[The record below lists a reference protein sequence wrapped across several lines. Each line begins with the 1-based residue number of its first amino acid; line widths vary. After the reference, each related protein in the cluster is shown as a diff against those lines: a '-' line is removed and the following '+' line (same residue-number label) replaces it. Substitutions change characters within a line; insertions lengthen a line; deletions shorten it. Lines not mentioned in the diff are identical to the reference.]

1 MTSRHWQIFV
11 SVADCGTMSEA
22 ARQLNITQPSISQA
36 IGDIEREYGILLFA
50 RVNKRLRLTETGREF
65 LPYAKR
71 ILALEKEMDEFLR
84 NAADM
89 ARIRIGATVTVGT
102 CLMARLAEELSR
114 RVPGIRTEV
123 LVNNTKC
130 IEAELLSGG
139 LDVGLVEGRVT
150 HSDLKVET
158 AISDGLVF
166 ICGMDHP
173 LCGRNSVT
181 LEEVA
186 GESLILREKGSGTR
200 AQLEDVLRE
209 RGLKADVIWECCNT
223 EAILNAVGHGHGVS
237 VISGRLV
244 SNYTHPRHIWAA
256 EIADTTFD
264 RSFSLVYHKDK
275 FMSHEIST
283 FCEICRQFG
292 RGKLHI

>member
-22 ARQLNITQPSISQA
+22 ARKLGITQPSISQA
-36 IGDIEREYGILLFA
+36 ISDIEKEYGILLFA
-50 RVNKRLRLTETGREF
+50 RMNKRLRLTETGREF

-71 ILALEKEMDEFLR
+71 ILSLESEMDEFLR

-102 CLMARLAEELSR
+102 CLMARLGEELSR

-123 LVNNTKC
+123 LVDNTRC

-139 LDVGLVEGRVT
+139 LDIGLVEGRVS

-158 AISDGLVF
+158 VIGDELVF
-166 ICGMDHP
+166 ICGADHP
-173 LCGRNSVT
+173 LCGKKTVT

-200 AQLEDVLRE
+200 AQLEDVLDK
-209 RGLKADVIWECCNT
+209 RGLRADVIWECCNT
-223 EAILNAVGHGHGVS
+223 EAILNAVSRGHGVS

-244 SNYTHPRHIWAA
+244 ADYAHPRHIWAA
-256 EIADTTFD
+256 EIADTTFE

-275 FMSHEIST
+275 LISHEISA
-283 FCEICRQFG
+283 FCGICREFG
-292 RGKLHI
+292 KGELHI